1 MSRKLLLA
9 VGMTIMAAAVR
20 AADVSV
26 PVPTGS
32 PANALVEEARRLVQE
47 RLRADHP
54 ELVRIEIEP
63 VARAVG
69 ALPDVMPGSWVA
81 VLPEHNL
88 LAKRVVVHFESRRA
102 RVVRR
107 VPVWLAVSAYRPLLT
122 TQRALRPGDP
132 VSEKDVVMRE
142 RDVTALDGI
151 ALDSVDGLTGLRARR
166 YLPANAVVRRGDL
179 EPAPPVVREQQ
190 VAVRVSAGR
199 VQIEAR
205 GVAQQDGEA
214 GEVIRIRNPGSA
226 EVYLAKVTGTGVVEI
241 VRR

>member
-1 MSRKLLLA
+1 MNRQLLLA

-26 PVPTGS
+26 PVPAGS
-32 PANALVEEARRLVQE
+32 GANLLVEEARRLVQE

-63 VARAVG
+63 VARAVE
-69 ALPDVMPGSWVA
+69 ALPDAMPSGWVA

-88 LAKRVVVHFESRRA
+88 LAKRVVVHFESRRD

-132 VSEKDVVMRE
+132 VGEKDVAMRE
-142 RDVTALDGI
+142 RDVTVLDSTV
-151 ALDSVDGLTGLRARR
+151 LDSVDGLSGLRARR

-190 VAVRVSAGR
+190 VAVRVSTGR

-205 GVAQQDGEA
+205 GVAQQDGQA
-214 GEVIRIRNPGSA
+214 GEVIRVRNPGSV
-226 EVYLAKVTGTGVVEI
+226 EVYLAKVTGIGVVEI
-241 VRR
+241 LRR